1 MTRTQCRIMA
11 PMASYPTD
19 YRDPWIDENGLL
31 HFQIGMQRPSMTRVR
46 EMFQQAREL
55 TAEGLLPLIVDGRA
69 MRIGPPA
76 PVWTFAIYR
85 LAGIASAIAFLF
97 SDESP
102 PEVWKFQKGLGALML
117 PTRTFEEEEE
127 AVAWLQSFSD

>member
-1 MTRTQCRIMA
+1 
-11 PMASYPTD
+11 
-19 YRDPWIDENGLL
+19 
-31 HFQIGMQRPSMTRVR
+31 
-46 EMFQQAREL
+46 MFQQAREL
-55 TAEGLLPLIVDGRA
+55 TAERVLPLIVDGRA

-97 SDESP
+97 SDDSP
-102 PEVWKFQKGLGALML
+102 AEVWKFQQSLGELML

-127 AVAWLQSFSD
+127 EEAVSWLQSFSD